1 MARAKSGRMRRR
13 ADELRGETVINIYSM
28 RHLVKRLDVVF
39 REGIKS
45 LKKGSSPFNKKRGGV
60 NRPS

>member
-45 LKKGSSPFNKKRGGV
+45 LLAKGSSPFSKKRAYV
-60 NRPS
+60 P